1 MFDMHNGMFLQGT
14 MMSMLFRDNQSN
26 YFYYFSTAFLLYNII
41 TTLLDERN
49 PYIRKLLPYWFCGGF
64 NINKVTIEGTVA
76 CHNGPWNSRVSA
88 HLSDEF
94 SAVME
99 YVTQHGNGNAT
110 SLKQIMI
117 HDEERNWGSND
128 GKALY
133 ICDSQKPMRIDKD
146 IICSIDSIDEHN
158 EDSNKERGNSS
169 KTKRLSIELMSK
181 TLSVVEIKNKIE
193 KITNAYIDNIKQQK
207 KEKLF
212 IYRYRKG
219 GDYDDGGG
227 DTPSWHEV
235 EFKSTRTF
243 DNMFF
248 KGKMGFLDKVQFF
261 MNNEDWYIENGHPY
275 TLGIGLKGPP
285 GTGKTSLIK
294 ALANLLNRHIVEIP
308 LTEMKSEDQ
317 FFNAYFETKYK
328 RRDKQEI
335 EWSDKIMLFEDID
348 AQSELVK
355 SRSESNESNQTNKE
369 VDVSGTAID
378 ITKLKL
384 NKGTDGNNET
394 FSFVQP
400 PKKNDCPVTLSTI
413 LNVLD
418 GIRENHGRVMVITS
432 NHYDKL
438 DPALTRRGRIDI
450 ELEMG
455 NADFEIVK
463 QIYEYSYG
471 EPLSDQ
477 DSVLLK
483 NISLPTC
490 EVVGQLKYGAKKDT
504 FVTELLNS

>member
-1 MFDMHNGMFLQGT
+1 MHNGMFLQGT
-14 MMSMLFRDNQSN
+14 LMSMLFRDNQSN
-26 YFYYFSTAFLLYNII
+26 YFYYIAGLIFVYNFITAI
-41 TTLLDERN
+41 LDDRN
-49 PYIRKLLPYWFCGGF
+49 NYIKKVLPYWFCGGL

-94 SAVME
+94 NAVMQ
-99 YVTQHGNGNAT
+99 YVTQFGNGNAT

-133 ICDSQKPMRIDKD
+133 ICDSQRPLRIDND
-146 IICSIDSIDEHN
+146 IVCTIDSIDEHN
-158 EDSNKERGNSS
+158 EDSNKERGNTS
-169 KTKRLSIELMSK
+169 KTKRLSIELMSV
-181 TLSVVEIKNKIE
+181 TLSVLEIKNKID
-193 KITNAYIDNIKQQK
+193 KITNRYIDEIKQQK

-212 IYRYRKG
+212 IYRYRKA
-219 GDYDDGGG
+219 GDYDDDRG
-227 DTPSWHEV
+227 DIPSWHEV

-248 KGKMGFLDKVQFF
+248 KGKSEFLEKIHFF
-261 MNNEDWYIENGHPY
+261 MNNEDWYKENGHPY

-308 LTEMKSEDQ
+308 LTEMKNEEQ

-328 RRDKQEI
+328 RRDKQQL

-348 AQSELVK
+348 AQSDLVK
-355 SRSESNESNQTNKE
+355 SRSESNESLKSNKE
-369 VDVSGTAID
+369 VDVSGSGLD
-378 ITKLKL
+378 LTKLKL
-384 NKGTDGNNET
+384 NKEGTNGET
-394 FSFVQP
+394 FSFVNP
-400 PKKNDCPVTLSTI
+400 PKKDECPVTLSTI

-432 NHYDKL
+432 NHYEKL

-455 NADFEIVK
+455 NADLEIVK
-463 QIYEYSYG
+463 QIYEHSYG
-471 EPLSDQ
+471 EELSESD
-477 DSVLLK
+477 K
-483 NISLPTC
+483 NRLNNINIPTC
-490 EVVGQLKYGAKKDT
+490 DVVGHLKYGATKET
-504 FVTELLNS
+504 FISELLNT